1 MNISIQKYQ
10 ELFEIS
16 MLKSTDKEKAMLL
29 IQTLMNMSEQ
39 EVNDLPEK
47 KYAKVSKRIN
57 DIFDKFTESMN
68 VINPRKYVK
77 IGWRLYRLNY
87 DLAKIPMNT
96 GRYIETATFVSN
108 LNENIH
114 KILASM
120 AIPMEITIAGLK
132 PKHERYWNHEAIAN
146 DMLKLN
152 FEIGYQSCVF
162 FCKIF
167 KESMIN
173 SNTYFKTISENS
185 EMYRQFHNNLAN
197 ILDGYTKRNWFR
209 NLKT

>member
-16 MLKSTDKEKAMLL
+16 QMKSTEQEKAMLL
-29 IQTLMNMSEQ
+29 VQSLMDMSEQ
-39 EVNDLPEK
+39 EVKDLPEK
-47 KYAKVSKRIN
+47 KYAKVCKRIN
-57 DIFDKFTESMN
+57 GIFDKFTENMN
-68 VINPRKYVK
+68 VINPRKYVR
-77 IGWRLYRLNY
+77 IGWRIYRFNY

-120 AIPMEITIAGLK
+120 ATPMKITIAGLK
-132 PKHERYWNHEAIAN
+132 PKHEIYWNHEAIAN

-162 FCKIF
+162 FCKVF
-167 KESMIN
+167 KESMMN
-173 SNTYFKTISENS
+173 SNTYFKTISVNS
-185 EMYRQFHNNLAN
+185 EMHRQFLNNLAN